1 MPARNIDAAVRH
13 FAPEHV
19 LCWCNGQSLE
29 SRYSSSAGGGGA
41 AAAGKAV
48 GTAVLGQR
56 LARARAARAVRMPR
70 FPVVAV
76 GASQIFVFD
85 GPVATRGPFA
95 ALPRD
100 QVQVEHGGSA
110 MWRRLDLIV
119 SRDGEPCCYTMM
131 VSALGGGRKRLQALV
146 SELARTAS

>member
-1 MPARNIDAAVRH
+1 
-13 FAPEHV
+13 
-19 LCWCNGQSLE
+19 
-29 SRYSSSAGGGGA
+29 
-41 AAAGKAV
+41 
-48 GTAVLGQR
+48 
-56 LARARAARAVRMPR
+56 MPR

-85 GPVATRGPFA
+85 GPVATQGPVA

-119 SRDGEPCCYTMM
+119 SSDGEPRCYTMM

-146 SELARTAS
+146 SELTRTTT